1 MYKIVAHPGS
11 AHKDDFLS
19 VCVLLSSLEHAEIH
33 RREATPADLADID
46 TYVVDVGMDY
56 NPPRH
61 NFDHHQNPALPCA
74 FHLVM
79 QHLGHHETALQMFD
93 WYSHMSM
100 MDVSGPHRTAE
111 RLGIDP
117 SILFAASSP
126 IDGFI
131 LARFSRLTFINQEQ
145 MLYDLMKEMGTDL
158 IRMMQHKK
166 DRLERLKTEAEV
178 VAVKQAKAIF
188 SRIADNPKLSMDR
201 YLRFLQDPGIAI
213 SITPSVRGPG
223 WELLRL
229 ADNKLV
235 DFRALAGSPAVRF
248 IHANGFVAKTCS
260 LLPREEVIALAAQA
274 VADASSDRF
283 ELRQGD

>member
-1 MYKIVAHPGS
+1 MYTIVTHPGS

-19 VCVLLSSLEHAEIH
+19 ACVLLSILGQAEIY
-33 RREATPADLADID
+33 RREAVPADLADID
-46 TYVVDVGMDY
+46 TYVVDVGMEH
-56 NPPRH
+56 NPQKH

-100 MDVSGPHRTAE
+100 MDVNGPHRTAE
-111 RLGIDP
+111 SLGIDT
-117 SILFAASSP
+117 SVLFAASSP

-131 LARFSRLTFINQEQ
+131 LARFSRLAFINQEH
-145 MLYDLMKEMGTDL
+145 MLYGLMKEMGRDL
-158 IRMMQHKK
+158 IRMMQQKK
-166 DRLERLKTEAEV
+166 NRLERLKTESEIV
-178 VAVKQAKAIF
+178 SVKQAKAIF
-188 SRIADNPKLSMDR
+188 STIADNPKLSMDR
-201 YLRFLQDPGIAI
+201 YLRFLDDPRIAI

-248 IHANGFVAKTCS
+248 IHANGFIAKTCS
-260 LLPREEVIALAAQA
+260 LLPREDVIALAARA
-274 VADASSDRF
+274 VADAASDRF